1 MAKSKS
7 KQKAFLRAVA
17 EAARNDRPMPE
28 HPLPETQREIEQ
40 AGSVA
45 AWIKQS
51 PARLR
56 QFNHFMV
63 AVLGKNKRGK
73 IKIPRK
79 KRRGKWPR
87 ELRSKVKGYRRPQN
101 QSRSFR
107 PPPLSAGMPGNEET
121 DPGPH
126 KR

>member
-1 MAKSKS
+1 MATSKS
-7 KQKAFLRAVA
+7 KQRAFLLAVA
-17 EAARNDRPMPE
+17 EAARNDCPMPE
-28 HPLPETQREIEQ
+28 HPLPEMQRAIEE
-40 AGSVA
+40 AGGVV

-51 PARLR
+51 PPRLR
-56 QFNHFMV
+56 QFNSCMV
-63 AVLGKNKRGK
+63 AVLGKSKRGK

-79 KRRGKWPR
+79 KRRGKWPL
-87 ELRSKVKGYRRPQN
+87 ELRSKVKGYRRLQN